1 MNESLARLM
10 RKTSQF
16 GKLLKIE
23 KKIRIGRTTYP
34 MVNMVAGTKVIA
46 MHNLIQISR
55 VTNFVPA
62 AKVDSPTV
70 TTTLKN
76 LGALYRRQG
85 KYEAAETLEDC
96 ALRWH
101 YGKYCRAFLKLAI
114 LFQEQERCPGCCEGR
129 ERGKRR

>member
-46 MHNLIQISR
+46 QPPSNIKI
-55 VTNFVPA
+55 NKF
-62 AKVDSPTV
+62 
-70 TTTLKN
+70 
-76 LGALYRRQG
+76 
-85 KYEAAETLEDC
+85 
-96 ALRWH
+96 
-101 YGKYCRAFLKLAI
+101 
-114 LFQEQERCPGCCEGR
+114 CPSC
-129 ERGKRR
+129 KS